1 VSRTASDLAV
11 WERARRGGERRSVAV
26 RLRRARSAAVP
37 YLFVAP
43 VLLFLGALLIYPVV
57 LNIIMSF
64 QDRQLGNLIS
74 GPAKWVGTR
83 NYDAIFH
90 DPVFKSAVVHS
101 VLYTVISVAI
111 QLVIALMLALF
122 YSRHFRGARL
132 FRSLFLVS
140 YAIPIVVSAQV
151 FKWLLDGRGMVNSVL
166 QSLHLQ
172 DQPQY
177 WLADTRLALGA
188 VIAVQLWLGIPFTM
202 VNLLAGLSTIPDELH
217 EAAAI
222 DGANAWRRFWDI
234 TWPLLRPT
242 AAAATILSLIFA
254 FKNFDLIWIATKG
267 GPGNATTT
275 LPTLA
280 YQTAFEQFLFGRG
293 AAILNL
299 IFAAC
304 FVLALGYIFS
314 LRREERVA

>member
-1 VSRTASDLAV
+1 MASGLAV
-11 WERARRGGERRSVAV
+11 RERTRWGGERRPIAV
-26 RLRRARSAAVP
+26 RLRRARNAAVP

-43 VLLFLGALLIYPVV
+43 VVLFLGALLIYPVV
-57 LNIIMSF
+57 LNVLMSF
-64 QDRQLGNLIS
+64 QDRELGNLIS
-74 GPAKWVGTR
+74 GPVKWVGTE
-83 NYDAIFH
+83 NYSAIFH
-90 DPVFKSAVVHS
+90 DRVFKSAVVHS
-101 VLYTVISVAI
+101 VLYTVVSVVI
-111 QLVIALMLALF
+111 QLVIAMALAVF
-122 YSRHFRGARL
+122 YSRRFAGARV

-166 QSLHLQ
+166 HTLHLQ
-172 DQPQY
+172 HDPQY
-177 WLADTRLALGA
+177 WLSDTKYALAA
-188 VIAVQLWLGIPFTM
+188 VILVQLWLGVPFTM
-202 VNLLAGLSTIPDELH
+202 VNLLAGLSAIPDELH

-242 AAAATILSLIFA
+242 GAAAKILRLIFA

-267 GPGNATTT
+267 GPANATTT

-299 IFAAC
+299 IFVAC
-304 FVLALGYIFS
+304 FVLALAYIFS

>member
-1 VSRTASDLAV
+1 MNGRALALRG
-11 WERARRGGERRSVAV
+11 RARRGGERRLVAV
-26 RLRRARSAAVP
+26 RLRRARRAAVP

-43 VLLFLGALLIYPVV
+43 VIAFLGALLVYPIV
-57 LNIIMSF
+57 LNVVMSF
-64 QDRQLGNLIS
+64 QDRELGNLVS
-74 GPAKWVGTR
+74 GPAKWIGTQ

-90 DPVFKSAVVHS
+90 DQVFKSAVVHS
-101 VLYTVISVAI
+101 VLYTVVSVAI
-111 QLVIALMLALF
+111 QLVIALLLALF
-122 YSRHFRGARL
+122 YSKRFPGARV

-140 YAIPIVVSAQV
+140 YAIPIVVTAQV

-166 QSLHLQ
+166 HTLHLQ

-177 WLADTRLALGA
+177 WLSDTRLALAA
-188 VIAVQLWLGIPFTM
+188 VIAIQLWLGVPFTM
-202 VNLLAGLSTIPDELH
+202 VNLLAGLSAIPAELH
-217 EAAAI
+217 EAAEL

-242 AAAATILSLIFA
+242 VAAATILSLIFA

-299 IFAAC
+299 IYLAC
-304 FVLALGYIFS
+304 FVLALGYIMS
-314 LRREERVA
+314 LRREERLA

>member
-1 VSRTASDLAV
+1 MSGTAPGLAGRR
-11 WERARRGGERRSVAV
+11 RARRGDDRRLVGV
-26 RLRRARSAAVP
+26 RLRRARSAVVP

-43 VLLFLGALLIYPVV
+43 VILFLGALLVYPVV
-57 LNIIMSF
+57 LNIVMSF
-64 QDRQLGNLIS
+64 QDRELGNLVS
-74 GPAKWVGTR
+74 GPAKWVGTQ

-90 DPVFKSAVVHS
+90 DRVFKSAVVHS
-101 VLYTVISVAI
+101 VLYTVVSVVI
-111 QLVIALMLALF
+111 QLVIALALALF
-122 YSRHFRGARL
+122 YSRRFRGARV

-166 QSLHLQ
+166 HTLHLQ

-177 WLADTRLALGA
+177 WLSDTRLALAA
-188 VIAVQLWLGIPFTM
+188 VIVVQLWLGVPFTM
-202 VNLLAGLSTIPDELH
+202 VNLLAGLSAIPGELH

-242 AAAATILSLIFA
+242 VAAATILSLIFA

-267 GPGNATTT
+267 GPANATTT
-275 LPTLA
+275 LPVLA

-299 IFAAC
+299 IFLAC
-304 FVLALGYIFS
+304 FVLALGYIVS
-314 LRREERVA
+314 LRREERIA